1 MDNTFLFELI
11 MFFSYKNMDKK
22 LSVWLIIGAIL
33 TLGISILCARYNK
46 RKTNGSD
53 DCEVGKKQNIETNTT
68 NYHLS
73 ETQRIELREKA
84 KKRNKRFEDFETFYN
99 QAKDI
104 FEPYR
109 LKGEREK
116 YYQNLYMLCV
126 CPGSRAGGCESRIVE
141 FFWGKRI
148 FDKDESL
155 SADGRRSLHFLAET
169 GATMLFFKNDDGYVS
184 IQMFP
189 AHTDQ
194 RHSTEDFIFFEK
206 RVNPSRLL
214 QKSFQISCWSAFMAY
229 MEVTSLDGDPTLWQ
243 KLKVWYY
250 RNFKYVIID
259 NKELPLR
266 YVSFLQKVGTWV
278 LTIGCS
284 GLVIF
289 LLQLCFSKNSF
300 EHRNIKDIRDTVIE
314 TNHHIIKIQDE
325 VNRIKLNQD
334 SIINISNRTK
344 KKNVENTKPNK

>member
-1 MDNTFLFELI
+1 MDQK
-11 MFFSYKNMDKK
+11 SP
-22 LSVWLIIGAIL
+22 VWLIIAAIL
-33 TLGISILCARYNK
+33 TLGISLLLVRYYK
-46 RKTNGSD
+46 RKTNGGD
-53 DCEVGKKQNIETNTT
+53 NGKSGDSQKIEINTT
-68 NYHLS
+68 SHHLL

-116 YYQNLYMLCV
+116 YYQDLYMLCV
-126 CPGSRAGGCESRIVE
+126 CPGSRSGGCESRIVE

-148 FDKDESL
+148 FDKTQSL
-155 SADGRRSLHFLAET
+155 SKDGRRFLHFVAET

-184 IQMFP
+184 IQMYP

-194 RHSTEDFIFFEK
+194 RRPTEDFIFWK
-206 RVNPSRLL
+206 RSVNPSRLL
-214 QKSFQISCWSAFMAY
+214 QKNFQKCCWSAFMAY

-243 KLKVWYY
+243 KLQVWYY
-250 RNFKYVIID
+250 RNFKYIVEN

-266 YVSFLQKVGTWV
+266 WVSFLKKVGTWV

-284 GLVIF
+284 GLVVF
-289 LLQLCFSKNSF
+289 LLQFCFPKDSF
-300 EHRNIKDIRDTVIE
+300 EQRNIKDIRDTVIK
-314 TNHHIIKIQDE
+314 TNHHIKKIQDE
-325 VNRIKLNQD
+325 VNMIKMNQD
-334 SIINISNRTK
+334 SMINISDRNK
-344 KKNVENTKPNK
+344 KRNVGNTNQHN